1 MSSASVTS
9 RPASSSSTSPGS
21 TALPS
26 MSTLT
31 VEPGSASA
39 MSSATSP
46 QSGPVGRGG
55 TPVTVTRQIAVMP
68 PSAVVTVMVAVPG
81 ATAVTL
87 PLPSTVATDKL
98 SLLHVTFL
106 LVASLGVMV
115 ALRITVPPTVRL
127 ALVLFSVTP
136 VTETVAVVTVRVAA
150 WLVTSVLFPSV
161 TTQRY

>member
-1 MSSASVTS
+1 M
-9 RPASSSSTSPGS
+9 
-21 TALPS
+21 L
-26 MSTLT
+26 
-31 VEPGSASA
+31 
-39 MSSATSP
+39 
-46 QSGPVGRGG
+46 
-55 TPVTVTRQIAVMP
+55 
-68 PSAVVTVMVAVPG
+68 PSAVVTVMVAVP
-81 ATAVTL
+81 APAAVTL
-87 PLPSTVATDKL
+87 PSASTVATLVL

-136 VTETVAVVTVRVAA
+136 VTETVAAVTVRVAA